1 LEIKKKIL
9 SFFNFG
15 ESFQQWIKVFFT
27 DITSCVLYTGWT
39 TQYFSL
45 SRGVRQIYQIS
56 PYLFLL
62 CAEIVGIAIRQS
74 KDIKGFCFKR
84 KEIKL
89 SQYADDTHILLDG
102 SEKSV
107 RNTVNLLNNLTKISR
122 LRDNYNKSELASLG
136 RSRMEI
142 YTHNFSSGMK
152 ITVDKIKILG
162 ITIPTNGKYE
172 DLIKL
177 YYDEKRG
184 KIKNI
189 IQSWSKRSFSL
200 FGKVTII
207 KSLIV
212 PQLTHL
218 LSVLPNPGQNYL
230 TDIDSLIFNFLW
242 DNTPPKLRGKTFYKR
257 QIKEV

>member
-1 LEIKKKIL
+1 MTKCIATRLKNNLIKIINKNQSGFIKGRYIGDNIRSLLEVIDLAEDENLSCIALSIDFEKAFDTISWKLKKKIL

-184 KIKNI
+184 KIK
-189 IQSWSKRSFSL
+189 KY
-200 FGKVTII
+200 
-207 KSLIV
+207 
-212 PQLTHL
+212 H
-218 LSVLPNPGQNYL
+218 SVV
-230 TDIDSLIFNFLW
+230 
-242 DNTPPKLRGKTFYKR
+242 
-257 QIKEV
+257 E